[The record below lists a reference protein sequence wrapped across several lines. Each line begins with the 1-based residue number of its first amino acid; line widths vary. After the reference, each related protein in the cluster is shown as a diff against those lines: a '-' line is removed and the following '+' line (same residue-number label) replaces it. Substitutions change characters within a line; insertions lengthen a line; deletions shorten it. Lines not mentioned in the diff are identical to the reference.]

1 MAEARER
8 SEWGRLSVLLAL
20 VANAHRDPAKH
31 TALRP
36 EQFNPYADKG
46 RFDGLTRKRRPKAPL
61 SILKDVFCRKT
72 QSKTGLSREN
82 IQGR

>member
-31 TALRP
+31 TAVRP
-36 EQFNPYADKG
+36 EQFNPYAGKG
-46 RFDGLTRKRRPKAPL
+46 GTDDPARRRPKAPL

-72 QSKTGLSREN
+72 QRKTELSGEN